1 LHATQLARHASIA
14 NVFSVTQ
21 SCTFHVPALCSKNF
35 LLLESGKLGVG
46 VGIVK
51 AFERVLEMGRFEIPD
66 AFLGCLRWNIYGV
79 RALLECSFLLGRLTL
94 RVGVDESVRFVVG
107 MNQEGALNVHHF
119 EVDVALFATPNEM
132 HKPPVPWSLLIL
144 MVAAQEVGFHP
155 VNLVLQGFRMQSWIL
170 CGQGEF
176 H

>member
-1 LHATQLARHASIA
+1 
-14 NVFSVTQ
+14 VFSRW
-21 SCTFHVPALCSKNF
+21 A
-35 LLLESGKLGVG
+35 G
-46 VGIVK
+46 
-51 AFERVLEMGRFEIPD
+51 FEIPD
-66 AFLGCLRWNIYGV
+66 TFLGCSIDGV
-79 RALLECSFLLGRLTL
+79 RALLECSFLLSHLTL
-94 RVGVDESVRFVVG
+94 RVGVDESVGFVVE

-155 VNLVLQGFRMQSWIL
+155 VNLVLQGFRMQSWVL

-176 H
+176 HEVLRPMTKWTKATIVG